1 MKWVIGA
8 FIFFALFI
16 GTLATI
22 CLRQD
27 LGLVST
33 NYYQDELVHQT
44 KMAQQQNML
53 ELKEEPVILLE
64 NEKVSISFSSF
75 ANLEKGEIRLARPS
89 DSRLDQRFEMKRQAE
104 QSFILARSE
113 KGLYRVSLKWSM
125 HGKEYYYEKLMVL

>member
-16 GTLATI
+16 GTLSAI

-27 LGLVST
+27 LGLVSP
-33 NYYQDELVHQT
+33 NYYQDELVHQN
-44 KMAQQQNML
+44 KMNQQQNML
-53 ELKEEPVILLE
+53 ALKEEPVILLE
-64 NEKVSISFSSF
+64 KERVSISFSSF

-89 DSRLDQRFEMKRQAE
+89 NSKLDLRFELKNQTD
-104 QSFILARSE
+104 QSFNLARSE